1 MDINPSAWH
10 KVAVASKEN
19 GSGLNVA
26 FVEDLVDTQSN
37 SIAQLTFSTKVE
49 EIMTKNNDIHEANFC
64 KLIREWYEAVDEKGI
79 KAKDRII
86 RLLNLREFLLDKCS
100 TSLNRFPPPG
110 SHICSMPSGLFSGL
124 LISFERLIQLYRIS
138 KSGTYNVRAIGSLD
152 NETFFSSFRDLDHRG
167 AGVLRTTAIP
177 KAMSIACEILTTRL
191 NPDRGFYFTTTR
203 KLPVYTAHCLEDVS
217 EESTEHSKEEAE
229 IFGNHKPFDLPRT
242 TTAKR
247 KRATISSYDNCPHGA
262 QGIRQY
268 HRKDEDKILPH
279 KRACLNVD

>member
-1 MDINPSAWH
+1 
-10 KVAVASKEN
+10 
-19 GSGLNVA
+19 
-26 FVEDLVDTQSN
+26 
-37 SIAQLTFSTKVE
+37 
-49 EIMTKNNDIHEANFC
+49 MTKNNDIHEANFC

-79 KAKDRII
+79 KAKDRVI

-110 SHICSMPSGLFSGL
+110 SHISSMPSGLFSGL
-124 LISFERLIQLYRIS
+124 LISCERLIQLYRIS
-138 KSGTYNVRAIGSLD
+138 K
-152 NETFFSSFRDLDHRG
+152 
-167 AGVLRTTAIP
+167 
-177 KAMSIACEILTTRL
+177 
-191 NPDRGFYFTTTR
+191 GFYFTTTR
-203 KLPVYTAHCLEDVS
+203 KLPVYTAHCLEEVS
-217 EESTEHSKEEAE
+217 EESTGHSKEEAD

-268 HRKDEDKILPH
+268 HRKDEEKILPH